1 MNSNPA
7 TWPWV
12 VRVDGALRR
21 RIVVTI
27 GFLTVVAIGIT
38 LFGFRW
44 QRGLA
49 ASPDGV
55 TTDTGARVGVIGLL
69 LVLIAGLAVSRLK
82 LRNSRFLLFV
92 PGAVTLGFT
101 SVAGLLFAT
110 NRLDFAYGLYGGLQV
125 LRSDKLFSDTH
136 WVLSW
141 FECNFCERWDPHYG
155 PTLAWLEPI
164 TAGGIGL
171 GWLLPIGVGLV
182 SAAVVS
188 SWILA
193 APSSST
199 GRWVLILASLSPAWL
214 LLVDR
219 ANADLV
225 ILGSCVVGAWFV
237 ARQPALLSWSLY
249 ASGLWVLGTIKYFPF
264 AMGVLLLFALG
275 VRRGWWVIIG
285 FLVASIGYV
294 LVAWDS
300 YIRSSEW
307 NATAI
312 LVLGDFPAYGRIQTV
327 DLLVGLDGA
336 SGTQALVVVMLV
348 VLVLTGFVM
357 GYGSTHVPPTARD
370 QILVG
375 ALALSG
381 SVAFLG
387 KVLWGGFGFMYSGA
401 FLLLAVPVIVTSP
414 KGAGWRNGMNAAAAL
429 LLLLAVFSA
438 YNTVLATVTGVAFA
452 GFALGAG
459 LRIAF
464 AYWQGV
470 EYRVEK
476 EAL

>member
-1 MNSNPA
+1 
-7 TWPWV
+7 
-12 VRVDGALRR
+12 VRVDVVLRK
-21 RIVVTI
+21 RIIVTA
-27 GFLTVVAIGIT
+27 GFLSVVAIGIA
-38 LFGFRW
+38 LFGLRW
-44 QRGLA
+44 QRGLVE
-49 ASPDGV
+49 SSDGL
-55 TTDTGARVGVIGLL
+55 TTNTGARAGVIGLL
-69 LVLIAGLAVSRLK
+69 LVLVAGLAVSK
-82 LRNSRFLLFV
+82 LRLRNLRFLVFV
-92 PGAVTLGFT
+92 PGAVTLGFA

-110 NRLDFAYGLYGGLQV
+110 NRLDTAYGLYGGLQV

-141 FECNFCERWDPHYG
+141 FECDFCERWDPHYG
-155 PTLAWLEPI
+155 PTLAWLEPL
-164 TAGGIGL
+164 TGGGIGL

-182 SAAVVS
+182 AAAAVS
-188 SWILA
+188 SWMLA
-193 APSSST
+193 VPSSPT
-199 GRWVLILASLSPAWL
+199 GRWVMILASVSPAWL

-225 ILGSCVVGAWFV
+225 ILGACVIGAWFA
-237 ARQPALLSWSLY
+237 ARQPTLLSWSLF

-264 AMGVLLLFALG
+264 AMGLLLLFALG
-275 VRRGWWVIIG
+275 VRRGWWVIVG
-285 FLVASIGYV
+285 FLIASVGYV
-294 LVAWDS
+294 LLAWDS

-327 DLLVGLDGA
+327 DLLVGLDGSA
-336 SGTQALVVVMLV
+336 GPQVLVVAMLAF
-348 VLVLTGFVM
+348 LVLTGLVM
-357 GYGSTHVPPTARD
+357 GYGSTQVPPRARN

-375 ALALSG
+375 ALALAG
-381 SVAFLG
+381 AVAFLG

-401 FLLLAVPVIVTSP
+401 FLLLAVPVIVTSS
-414 KGAGWRNGMNAAAAL
+414 KGPGWRNGMNAAAVL
-429 LLLLAVFSA
+429 LLLIALFSA

-464 AYWQGV
+464 TYWQSV

-476 EAL
+476 EAV